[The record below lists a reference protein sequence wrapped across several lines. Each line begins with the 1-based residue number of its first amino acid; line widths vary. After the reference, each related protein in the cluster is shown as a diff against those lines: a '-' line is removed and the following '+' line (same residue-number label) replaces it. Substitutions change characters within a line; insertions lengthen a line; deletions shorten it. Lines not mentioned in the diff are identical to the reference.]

1 MDFSQFVEWPVLAS
15 YAGATTMTVAIV
27 QFTKGLLDRVIHIPT
42 KFYSYFVALVVLY
55 SGYYFTGQLT
65 PSNAA
70 LIFFNG
76 FIIAVA
82 SNGMHQSIALTATQL
97 MGADHH
103 D

>member
-1 MDFSQFVEWPVLAS
+1 MDFSNFVEWPILAS

-27 QFTKGLLDRVIHIPT
+27 QFSKGLLDRAIHIPT
-42 KFYSYFVALVVLY
+42 KLYSYFVALAVLY

-65 PSNAA
+65 GSTAA
-70 LIFFNG
+70 LILFNG

-82 SNGMHQSIALTATQL
+82 SNGMHQSISLAANQL
-97 MGADHH
+97 KGADDH